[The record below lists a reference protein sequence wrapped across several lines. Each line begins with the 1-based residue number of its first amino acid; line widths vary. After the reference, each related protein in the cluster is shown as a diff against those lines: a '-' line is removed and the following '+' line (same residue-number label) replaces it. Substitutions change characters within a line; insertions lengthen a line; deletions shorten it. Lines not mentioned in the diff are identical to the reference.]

1 MSRDRR
7 ELQIVDGTQTNRLRS
22 QRDRL
27 DSQSG
32 GGGGVGARAA
42 LLVGGGGMS
51 ERRNFFFIEKKAG
64 KREFTLTLKTDDERD
79 IVSTSAERTRNITE
93 RDVDN

>member
-1 MSRDRR
+1 
-7 ELQIVDGTQTNRLRS
+7 
-22 QRDRL
+22 
-27 DSQSG
+27 
-32 GGGGVGARAA
+32 
-42 LLVGGGGMS
+42 MS